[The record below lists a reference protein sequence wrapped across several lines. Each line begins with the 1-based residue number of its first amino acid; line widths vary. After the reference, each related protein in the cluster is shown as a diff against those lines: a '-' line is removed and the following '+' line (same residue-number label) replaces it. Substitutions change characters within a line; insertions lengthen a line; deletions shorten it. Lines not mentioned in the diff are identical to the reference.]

1 MEGAE
6 RYAVNAVGVR
16 SVTPETVPR
25 YDSDGEDND
34 EQGGA
39 DVAGNRTVSGR
50 GANPP
55 IESFNDFGVWLQDYV
70 QKGSNIISDE
80 AYDEVRLFLQSDAQ
94 KGAKGQSGD
103 AKFRHAVRKKK
114 YHLVTAPQLGLHDVV
129 FTLNDQV
136 MRVPGI
142 RSGYDLE
149 NGTVQSGSHGA
160 GEPCPHV
167 SPALCFCTTKTY
179 SLHIA
184 VHSWRFCT
192 A

>member
-1 MEGAE
+1 MEGTGRFA
-6 RYAVNAVGVR
+6 ANAVGVR
-16 SVTPETVPR
+16 SVTPETAPR
-25 YDSDGEDND
+25 YDSEAEDND

-80 AYDEVRLFLQSDAQ
+80 AYDEVRVFLQSDAQ

-136 MRVPGI
+136 TRVPGI
-142 RSGYDLE
+142 RSGYDVE
-149 NGTVQSGSHGA
+149 NSTVQSGSHGA
-160 GEPCPHV
+160 GEPYPYV
-167 SPALCFCTTKTY
+167 SLSSCFRTSKTY
-179 SLHIA
+179 SSHNA